1 MAKFDLNTP
10 MTGPDGEV
18 FKHKDD
24 KPILLRDQI
33 YHAISGV
40 GEERLTAEVKN
51 RIFQISLKLY
61 KGNVASFS
69 AEDVALIKERAGLHS
84 SPLVYG
90 RICEALDPES
100 MLPSESAEDP
110 ETKATE

>member
-18 FKHKDD
+18 FKQKDD

-33 YHAISGV
+33 YHAISGA
-40 GEERLTAEVKN
+40 GDERLTAEVKN

-100 MLPSESAEDP
+100 MLPTEEANENAGES
-110 ETKATE
+110 TQ